1 MHPQKSSQVSSKPIL
16 GRHKGY
22 TPGKLTHDTKNDG
35 PKRKSISTASQ
46 MALFW
51 VSIRYI
57 SVGYQLHSNFKKS
70 LIQNT
75 FQQNWW
81 YPDTLPETIE
91 KTPENMASQKVP
103 GLSSKHQFTSA
114 FAVSP
119 RECNP
124 NSPTSE
130 LAERNMLHPL
140 LHLESYRVHSS
151 PGFYFW
157 AKIGSSGQIK
167 AMQKRTC
174 EVNP

>member
-1 MHPQKSSQVSSKPIL
+1 
-16 GRHKGY
+16 
-22 TPGKLTHDTKNDG
+22 
-35 PKRKSISTASQ
+35 
-46 MALFW
+46 
-51 VSIRYI
+51 
-57 SVGYQLHSNFKKS
+57 
-70 LIQNT
+70 
-75 FQQNWW
+75 
-81 YPDTLPETIE
+81 
-91 KTPENMASQKVP
+91 MASQKVP